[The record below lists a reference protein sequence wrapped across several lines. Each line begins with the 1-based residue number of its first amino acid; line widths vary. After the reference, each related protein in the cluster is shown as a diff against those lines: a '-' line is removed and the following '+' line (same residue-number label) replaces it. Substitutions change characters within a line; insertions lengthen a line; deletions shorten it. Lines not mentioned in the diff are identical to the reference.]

1 MEQTDRSGSPLRWG
15 IVAAAVAMMG
25 IGLWNGE
32 NHTVLV
38 KAVRIC
44 LECIGIG

>member
-1 MEQTDRSGSPLRWG
+1 MERADPGRRLLRWA
-15 IVAAAVAMMG
+15 IVAAGVVMMG

-32 NHTVLV
+32 NRTVLA
-38 KAVRIC
+38 KAAQIC